1 MCHAKRG
8 SRQAGEESTIP
19 FWCVLLWEKGYWKR
33 ILLCIFCGIR
43 FGVVGCVCGKRF
55 CEPFLVDLLEEEV
68 GFGRFLWVFFW
79 CVSVLV
85 VAL

>member
-1 MCHAKRG
+1 MPCEARQQTSRRRKHNSFLLCPFVGKRIL
-8 SRQAGEESTIP
+8 EI
-19 FWCVLLWEKGYWKR
+19 

-43 FGVVGCVCGKRF
+43 FGVVGCVCGKSF